1 MSTYTRRSRA
11 LVQWIPF
18 VLALVLATPM
28 LAQNPNPVGEWN
40 LQSDAQG
47 QVSVFTLTVTREGD
61 TLKGKIASEQYG
73 NQNLPDFKYE
83 NGVIT
88 YTRNLDVGGQG
99 IALLFKGKIEGDKL
113 TGTYTVEGF
122 EIPVTGSRKAATTG
136 ANPGK

>member
-18 VLALVLATPM
+18 VLALDIALVLATPM

-47 QVSVFTLTVTREGD
+47 QVSVFTLTVTKEGE
-61 TLKGKIASEQYG
+61 TLKAKVASEQYG
-73 NQNLPDFKYE
+73 NQNLSDFKYE
-83 NGVIT
+83 NGVMT
-88 YTRNLDVGGQG
+88 YTRTLDAGGQA

-113 TGTYTVEGF
+113 TGTYTVQGL
-122 EIPVTGSRKAATTG
+122 EIPVTGSRKAAT
-136 ANPGK
+136 PGK